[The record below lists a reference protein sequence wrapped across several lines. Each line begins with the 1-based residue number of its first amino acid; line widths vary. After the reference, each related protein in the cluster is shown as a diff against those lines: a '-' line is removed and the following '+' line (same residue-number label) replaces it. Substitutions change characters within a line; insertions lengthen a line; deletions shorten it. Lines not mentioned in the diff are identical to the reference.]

1 MLESGMKLPSHP
13 EPPALPEADPF
24 ACFDPVT
31 AEWFKAVFDAP
42 TAPQRMGWPVIA
54 RGESALILAP
64 TGTGKTLTA
73 FLWCLDR
80 LMLQDRQQ
88 ATGNRE
94 QNGRELGGEGT
105 RERKDRQQATGN
117 REQKGRE
124 LGGEG
129 ARDKGTR
136 IVYVSPLKALAVDV
150 ERNLRSPLAGI
161 ANMARRRGV
170 AFHEPSIHVRT
181 GDTPPRERQR
191 YVRDPDDIL
200 ITTPESL
207 YLLLTSQASEV
218 LRHVDTVIIDEIHA
232 LVPTKRGA
240 HMTLT
245 LERLE
250 ALVGRPLQRIGLSAT
265 QRPLEEVARFLGGVQ
280 IQATGN
286 RQQATWNRQQGTGNR
301 QLGTGNWEQATGRQG
316 QRDRGAEGHGDGG
329 NYADNVADL
338 RANHSSGAEARSLSV
353 APGGTTEVVPL
364 QNTSTAL
371 GGTTEVVPL
380 QNTSTRDTAWG
391 ERNAG
396 PSTAPLAG
404 DDGVAVEDGGS
415 RLAETLRYRPVTIV
429 NASGRKQLK
438 LRIEVPVEDMA
449 RLNTIEEIPSGPA
462 SQTPRRVSIWNA
474 IHPRLLELVRER
486 NSTILFVNSR
496 QVAERLAGALNEL
509 AGEPIA
515 RAHHGSLAAHQRSVI
530 EEQLKAGQI
539 KALCATSTL
548 ELGIDMGAVDLV
560 IQIEAPPSVASGMQ
574 RIGRAGHSVDA
585 VSEGVLFPKY
595 RADLVACATVTRA
608 MHEGHI
614 ESTRY
619 PRNPLDVLAQQLVAI
634 VASATT
640 TGNRQQGTGNRRAG
654 SGKAGS
660 KGARE
665 RRGRELGSKGARE
678 RGNKTAG
685 IREQRGLSLF
695 AGTAGTADSAG
706 IANTAYSAGAAG
718 SAYPA
723 PVEVCVDAL
732 YDLVRRAAP
741 FGGLT
746 RGAFDGVLDL
756 LSGRYPSDEFGE
768 LRPRLTWDRVRNVVT
783 ARNGAARLA
792 ILNAGTIPDRGL
804 YGVFL
809 AHSEGKSVR
818 VGELDEEMVFESHPN
833 ETFILG
839 ASTWRIVDITH
850 DRVLVEPAPGEPGKM
865 PFWKGDGPGRP
876 LEFGRKIGA
885 LVREM
890 RALPKAAALTRLVA
904 EHDLDPNAAENML
917 QFLEDQQAATGQVP
931 DDRTIVI
938 ERVRD
943 ELGDWRM
950 CVLTPFGSRIHIPW
964 AMAVAARIRA
974 TGGPDVET
982 LWGDDGFVLRFPDTD
997 EPPDADW
1004 VMVESAEALQLV
1016 MRQLGSTALFA
1027 GRFREAAGRALLLP
1041 RRRADQRSPL
1051 WQLRKRSY
1059 DLLKVASRYPSF
1071 PLLLEAYRECLRDV
1085 FDMPALI
1092 ETLRA
1097 IEQRQLRVH
1106 VVETRKPSPFASSLL
1121 FSYVANFLYDG
1132 DAPLAE
1138 RRAQALTIDQ
1148 DQLREILG
1156 EADLRE
1162 LLDAD
1167 VIAEVEETAQCLAEN
1182 YRARSVDG
1190 MHDLLLKLGDLSREE
1205 LGRRVESPE
1214 LLQHVDRLIRARR
1227 LLELRVAGERRLIAA
1242 EDAARYRDALG
1253 IPLPPGIAASL
1264 LEPVAHPVLE
1274 LVRRYARTHGPFTC
1288 RAAADRFGLD
1298 GDDVEAVLRQLAH
1311 EGRVLEGGFIPGG
1324 LHREWCDAEIL
1335 RQIRRKSLARLRR
1348 EVEPV
1353 EQHTLAR
1360 FLTHW
1365 QGLLLRRRSGAGHLD
1380 ALLDVIENL
1389 QGAPVPASLLES
1401 SILPARLAGYEPAG
1415 LDTLIA
1421 AGEVTWAG
1429 AEPLGERDGRI
1440 ALYLADKVPLLLTA
1454 RALTE
1459 PLTEREEKLL
1469 EVLEATGASFFDP
1482 LHQAVGAGY
1491 PGETIDALWSLVWRG
1506 LVTNDSLHALRAYI
1520 LRPDSARTA
1529 RRSHQTGAVFRSRR
1543 TTPPN
1548 AQGRWALLP
1557 QSRQQATGNREQK
1570 DRERGS
1576 RKTGS
1581 KGAERQGAREQ
1592 GSKGAAGRETRI
1604 TAGQETGATAAGAT
1618 QTERSHALA
1627 MQLLNRYGILLREQ
1641 VAAENVPGGF
1651 SAVYDVLKA
1660 LEESGRIRR
1669 GYFVAGLG
1677 ATQFAL
1683 PAAVDLLR
1691 QLRTAPHAEKP
1702 EFVQLAAT
1710 DPANPY
1716 GSVLKWPDLPVAEED
1731 SETAP
1736 RVLTRAAY
1744 AEVILRNGQLV
1755 AWLRRS
1761 NPNLLV
1767 FLPAE
1772 EPERSQA
1779 AEGLAHF
1786 LCSRGQERMHADR
1799 HAGVLITT
1807 INGQPVAAH
1816 PMARFLMDAGFHP
1829 GPLGMHLRRIPMG
1842 MGQQPAGPEELQ

>member
-1 MLESGMKLPSHP
+1 MPSLPPESDSSKTVPGD
-13 EPPALPEADPF
+13 EAF
-24 ACFDPVT
+24 AAFHPVT
-31 AEWFKAVFDAP
+31 VEWFRAVFDAP
-42 TAPQRMGWPVIA
+42 TAPQRQGWPVIA
-54 RGESALILAP
+54 RGENALILAP
-64 TGTGKTLTA
+64 TGTGKTLAA

-80 LMLQDRQQ
+80 LMLESRDQG
-88 ATGNRE
+88 TGIR
-94 QNGRELGGEGT
+94 
-105 RERKDRQQATGN
+105 D
-117 REQKGRE
+117 QKV
-124 LGGEG
+124 
-129 ARDKGTR
+129 RDKGPGTR
-136 IVYVSPLKALAVDV
+136 DQKARRGTKIVYVSPLKALAVDV

-161 ANMARRRGV
+161 ANMARRHGV
-170 AFHEPSIHVRT
+170 PIHEPTISVRT
-181 GDTPPRERQR
+181 GDTPQRERER
-191 YVRDPDDIL
+191 YRREPSDIL

-207 YLLLTSQASEV
+207 YLLLTSQASEA
-218 LRHVDTVIIDEIHA
+218 LRDVDTVIVDEIHA

-240 HMTLT
+240 HLALT

-265 QRPLEEVARFLGGVQ
+265 QRPLEEVARFLGGVE
-280 IQATGN
+280 I
-286 RQQATWNRQQGTGNR
+286 QGTGNR
-301 QLGTGNWEQATGRQG
+301 DQGSERQG
-316 QRDRGAEGHGDGG
+316 DKAAGEDEADESPSAAE
-329 NYADNVADL
+329 L
-338 RANHSSGAEARSLSV
+338 PEAV
-353 APGGTTEVVPL
+353 I
-364 QNTSTAL
+364 
-371 GGTTEVVPL
+371 
-380 QNTSTRDTAWG
+380 
-391 ERNAG
+391 
-396 PSTAPLAG
+396 
-404 DDGVAVEDGGS
+404 
-415 RLAETLRYRPVTIV
+415 RYRPVTIV
-429 NASGRKQLK
+429 NASARKQLR

-449 RLNTIEEIPSGPA
+449 RLNTMEEIPSGPA
-462 SQTPRRVSIWNA
+462 AQTPRRVSIWNA
-474 IHPRLLELVRER
+474 IHPRLLELIRER

-509 AGEPIA
+509 AGEPLA
-515 RAHHGSLAAHQRSVI
+515 RAHHGSLAAYQRSVI

-548 ELGIDMGAVDLV
+548 ELGIDMGAVDMV

-574 RIGRAGHSVDA
+574 RIGRAGHHVDA
-585 VSEGVLFPKY
+585 VSEGILFPKY
-595 RADLVACATVTRA
+595 RADLVACAAVTRA
-608 MHEGHI
+608 MHEGQI

-634 VASATT
+634 VAHPPKA
-640 TGNRQQGTGNRRAG
+640 GDRDQG
-654 SGKAGS
+654 SGIRKAGPRGS
-660 KGARE
+660 RE
-665 RRGRELGSKGARE
+665 RRNKKAGAGRQANLEFS
-678 RGNKTAG
+678 
-685 IREQRGLSLF
+685 
-695 AGTAGTADSAG
+695 DSAG
-706 IANTAYSAGAAG
+706 NADTAG
-718 SAYPA
+718 SALP
-723 PVEVCVDAL
+723 EVSVDFL

-741 FGGLT
+741 FAGLT
-746 RGAFDGVLDL
+746 RSAFDGVLDL
-756 LSGRYPSDEFGE
+756 LSGRYPSDEFAE

-783 ARNGAARLA
+783 AREGAARLA

-839 ASTWRIVDITH
+839 ASTWRITDITH

-876 LEFGRKIGA
+876 LEFGKKIGA

-890 RALPKAAALTRLVA
+890 RALPKRAALTRLVT
-904 EHDLDPNAAENML
+904 EHDLDPNAAENL
-917 QFLEDQQAATGQVP
+917 LEFLADQEAATGAVP

-938 ERVRD
+938 ERCRD
-943 ELGDWRM
+943 ELGDWRV
-950 CVLTPFGSRIHIPW
+950 CVLSPFGSRIHTPW
-964 AMAVAARIRA
+964 AMAVSARIRA
-974 TGGPDVET
+974 AGGPEVET
-982 LWGDDGFVLRFPDTD
+982 LWSDDGFVLRFPDTD
-997 EPPDADW
+997 EPPDPDW
-1004 VMVESAEALQLV
+1004 IMVESGEAMQLV
-1016 MRQLGSTALFA
+1016 LRQLGSTALFA

-1041 RRRADQRSPL
+1041 RRRPDQRSPL

-1059 DLLKVASRYPSF
+1059 DLLSVASRYPSF

-1106 VVETRKPSPFASSLL
+1106 VVETRKPSPFAASLL

-1148 DQLREILG
+1148 EQLRELLG

-1167 VIAEVEETAQCLAEN
+1167 AIAEVVETAQCLAEN
-1182 YRARSVDG
+1182 YRARSADG
-1190 MHDLLLKLGDLSREE
+1190 IHDLCLKLGDLSREE
-1205 LGRRVESPE
+1205 LQRRVTEPE

-1227 LLELRVAGERRLIAA
+1227 LLELRIAGERRLVAA

-1253 IPLPPGIAASL
+1253 VPLPPGLAAAL

-1274 LVRRYARTHGPFTC
+1274 LVRRYARTHGPFTT
-1288 RAAADRFGLD
+1288 RAAAERFGLEME
-1298 GDDVEAVLRQLAH
+1298 DVEAVLRQLAH

-1365 QGLLLRRRSGAGHLD
+1365 QGLLAPRRSGPAHLD
-1380 ALLDVIENL
+1380 AMLDVIDNL

-1401 SILPARLAGYEPAG
+1401 AILPARLAGYDAAG

-1421 AGEVTWAG
+1421 AGEVAWAG
-1429 AEPLGERDGRI
+1429 VEPLGERDGRI
-1440 ALYLADKVPLLLTA
+1440 ALYLADKLPLLLTP
-1454 RALTE
+1454 RPQTE

-1469 EVLEATGASFFDP
+1469 ALLESTGASFFDP
-1482 LHQAVGAGY
+1482 LHQAAGGGY
-1491 PGETIDALWSLVWRG
+1491 PGESIDALWSLVWRG

-1520 LRPDSARTA
+1520 QRPDTRGT
-1529 RRSHQTGAVFRSRR
+1529 RRPHLTGAVFRSRR

-1548 AQGRWALLP
+1548 AQGRWSLLP
-1557 QSRQQATGNREQK
+1557 AS
-1570 DRERGS
+1570 
-1576 RKTGS
+1576 
-1581 KGAERQGAREQ
+1581 REQ
-1592 GSKGAAGRETRI
+1592 GNKGTREQGLVS
-1604 TAGQETGATAAGAT
+1604 A
-1618 QTERSHALA
+1618 TERSHALA
-1627 MQLLNRYGILLREQ
+1627 MQLLNRYGVLMREH
-1641 VAAENVPGGF
+1641 AGAESIPGGF
-1651 SAVYDVLKA
+1651 SEVYDVLKA
-1660 LEESGRIRR
+1660 LEEGGRIRR

-1683 PAAVDLLR
+1683 PAAVDMLR
-1691 QLRTAPHAEKP
+1691 QLRSAPEAEKP
-1702 EFVQLAAT
+1702 EFVQMAAA

-1716 GSVLKWPDLPVAEED
+1716 GSVLRWPDLPVMDED
-1731 SETAP
+1731 SESAP
-1736 RVLTRAAY
+1736 RVLTRASY

-1755 AWLRRS
+1755 AWLRRN

-1767 FLPAE
+1767 FLPAD
-1772 EPERSQA
+1772 EPERSQVA
-1779 AEGLAHF
+1779 AGLAHF
-1786 LCSRGQERMHADR
+1786 LCARGQERMHADR
-1799 HAGVLITT
+1799 HHGVLITT

-1816 PMARFLMDAGFHP
+1816 PMARFLMDAGFHA
-1829 GPLGMHLRRIPMG
+1829 GPLGMHLRRIPLAMG
-1842 MGQQPAGPEELQ
+1842 G